1 MSFVNLNNRNQ
12 VLNLPAT
19 TVANLTIQDVSN
31 GIITSSNGV
40 ISSISGIDTSNLSDS
55 LQSRLNSIESNQS
68 SLAISDISGLQSTI
82 SKIDSSLNALSNAGS
97 STVGINDVSGLPVKL
112 TSVDSSLNILTGIS
126 NSLLSGNSANISNF
140 ASSWSQLVNSPQDN
154 GVGIA
159 CSGNGQYILKLGWSA
174 SSYLSKDYGN
184 TWSVVSDLGN
194 YFFASMS
201 TTGQYMVAGGVQF
214 SSDYGNTWS
223 SVPVG
228 GVQDCKVS
236 ATGQFIVLASNS
248 GIYYSSNYGQSYTNW
263 TDVGTN
269 SWTSVTMS
277 LDGSTAIAVR
287 STTIPT
293 IWKTVNY
300 GKSWVQ
306 IYNNPSE
313 VNFGTISCSS
323 DAKYILVALPQN
335 ETGSIYFS
343 NDYGAS
349 FSALGGGLSPAK
361 YFKAVMSSSGMYM
374 LTICNSG
381 YVYSSSNY
389 GETWTRT
396 NLSSTNYYGLAM
408 SNNGSFAYVYA
419 PGTRLFTF
427 NTNVVSLPT
436 AQITTPGQGSVYF
449 DQSTNKL
456 YVYNTSSSSW
466 KSVTLA

>member
-19 TVANLTIQDVSN
+19 TVANLTIQDISN

-40 ISSISGIDTSNLSDS
+40 ISSIPGIDTSNLSDS
-55 LQSRLNSIESNQS
+55 LQSRLNSIETNQTS
-68 SLAISDISGLQSTI
+68 IGISDISGLQSTI

-97 STVGINDVSGLPVKL
+97 SSIGINDVTGLSTKL
-112 TSVDSSLNILTGIS
+112 SLVD
-126 NSLLSGNSANISNF
+126 SLLSENSTNVSNF
-140 ASSWSQLVNSPQDN
+140 ASSWSQLTNSPQDN

-159 CSGNGQYILKLGWSA
+159 CSGNGQYIMKLGWGA
-174 SSYLSKDYGN
+174 SSYLSNDYGN
-184 TWSVVSDLGN
+184 TWYVVSDLGD
-194 YFFASMS
+194 YLFASMS
-201 TTGQYMVAGGVQF
+201 TNGQYMIAGGVRF

-228 GVQDCKVS
+228 SVQDCKVS
-236 ATGQFIVLASNS
+236 STGQFIALASNS

-263 TDVGTN
+263 TDAGTN

-287 STTIPT
+287 ATTTPT
-293 IWKTVNY
+293 IWKSTNY
-300 GKSWVQ
+300 GASWSQ
-306 IYNNPSE
+306 IYNNPSQ
-313 VNFGTISCSS
+313 VSFGTISCSS

-335 ETGSIYFS
+335 VTGSIYFS
-343 NDYGAS
+343 NDFGAS
-349 FSALGGGLSPAK
+349 FSALGGGLSPDEYYK
-361 YFKAVMSSSGMYM
+361 VAVSSSGINM

-389 GETWTRT
+389 GETWTQT
-396 NLSSTNYYGLAM
+396 NLSSSNYYGLAM
-408 SNNGSFAYVYA
+408 SNNGSLAYVYA
-419 PGTRLFTF
+419 PGTKLFTF
-427 NTNVVSLPT
+427 NSNVVSLPT